1 MTLLGEV
8 MATSIVTGGGT
19 TPFPPLAQ
27 PLASARLINA
37 TANKQFF
44 IFIFVMIMINLE
56 EIYLE
61 SPPEDIPGNSFS
73 NLGGVIEV

>member
-1 MTLLGEV
+1 

-27 PLASARLINA
+27 PLASARLIKA

-44 IFIFVMIMINLE
+44 MFVMIMINLE
-56 EIYLE
+56 EIHIE
-61 SPPEDIPGNSFS
+61 SLPEDISGNSSS
-73 NLGGVIEV
+73 NLGGVIEVLKQP